1 MSLRDRFADDLDEF
15 VLEAPDTYAVLA
27 GVLTLHVGAE
37 MAYAREPSVIWGIA
51 SVYVFGSALLLIGA
65 GITDVDLD
73 RWGTPLA
80 VLAASSILS
89 AVGLTYVLIHGS
101 PIGTDA
107 LAFVNEAA
115 GTLLAGESPYTGTYT
130 LGDQFPTPM
139 VMGGEVQ
146 QYSYP
151 IGSAVVAAPFRAV
164 LEDGARVAVMLSVAA
179 LAGTLLY
186 VAPSHLAPLA
196 YASLLVGDFVTWG
209 VADLTDPLWMA
220 PFALALVTW
229 PWSRVGPDR
238 LWTSGV
244 LFGVAMTMKQ
254 QPWFCAPFLM
264 LWVARERGWPT
275 AARYVAVVAA
285 TFFAI
290 HAPVIAMAP
299 EAAITGLL
307 TNLYGPSGTLVHLG
321 VGLSA
326 LTLSG
331 ALPMTKGAH
340 TALMGLAGVAGL
352 ALFWWRFDDLRW
364 VAWVAWAPLL
374 FFNYRSLAN
383 YFVVVAPL
391 AVLIVVARGERTLA
405 ERGVTAS
412 GA

>member
-1 MSLRDRFADDLDEF
+1 
-15 VLEAPDTYAVLA
+15 
-27 GVLTLHVGAE
+27 
-37 MAYAREPSVIWGIA
+37 
-51 SVYVFGSALLLIGA
+51 
-65 GITDVDLD
+65 
-73 RWGTPLA
+73 
-80 VLAASSILS
+80 
-89 AVGLTYVLIHGS
+89 
-101 PIGTDA
+101 
-107 LAFVNEAA
+107 
-115 GTLLAGESPYTGTYT
+115 
-130 LGDQFPTPM
+130 
-139 VMGGEVQ
+139 
-146 QYSYP
+146 
-151 IGSAVVAAPFRAV
+151 
-164 LEDGARVAVMLSVAA
+164 
-179 LAGTLLY
+179 
-186 VAPSHLAPLA
+186 
-196 YASLLVGDFVTWG
+196 
-209 VADLTDPLWMA
+209 
-220 PFALALVTW
+220 
-229 PWSRVGPDR
+229 
-238 LWTSGV
+238 
-244 LFGVAMTMKQ
+244 MTMKQ

-264 LWVARERGWPT
+264 LWVVRERGWST

-340 TALMGLAGVAGL
+340 TALMGLASVAGL
-352 ALFWWRFDDLRW
+352 AVFWWRFDDLRW
-364 VAWVAWAPLL
+364 AAWIAWAPLL